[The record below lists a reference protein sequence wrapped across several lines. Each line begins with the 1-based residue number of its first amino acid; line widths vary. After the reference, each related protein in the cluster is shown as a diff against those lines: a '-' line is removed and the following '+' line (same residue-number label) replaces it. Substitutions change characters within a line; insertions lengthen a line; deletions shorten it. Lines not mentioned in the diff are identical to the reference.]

1 MAKITVTIPSGF
13 EGDVLPAVKQAVANA
28 MPSIAAFALDRITQ
42 YADEKLTTS
51 SADYKRG
58 FGPESLQTTETGFNI
73 VPTSEIAE
81 ALEDGYDAY
90 DMKKGLLASDN
101 AKTSKEGGRYVDVPF
116 RHSTKKNPGRMQGMP
131 SDIKRLVKN
140 SMARERRAAKKE
152 DRPAATR
159 SRVTGDLPR
168 KKPHWKD
175 LKFGDERAAVLV
187 QHKTGKHSDMIRERH
202 NRTTTYTTVRRIS
215 ENSDENS
222 WMHPGFQGV
231 KAVPRV
237 MDSLERTAVQVIT
250 MELGKIGLGVK

>member
-28 MPSIAAFALDRITQ
+28 MPSIAAFALDRISQ

-51 SADYKRG
+51 SSDYKRG
-58 FGPESLQTTETGFNI
+58 FGPESLTLTETGFTV
-73 VPTSEIAE
+73 VPSTPVAE

-90 DMKKGLLASDN
+90 DIKAAMLASDGV
-101 AKTSKEGGRYVDVPF
+101 KTSKDGGRYVDVPF
-116 RHSTKKNPGRMQGMP
+116 RHSTKKNAGRMQGMP

-152 DRPAATR
+152 DRPVASR
-159 SRVTGDLPR
+159 SRVTGNLPAKR
-168 KKPHWKD
+168 PHWKD
-175 LKFGDERAAVLV
+175 HKYGESKAAVMV
-187 QHKTGKHSDMIRERH
+187 QHKTGKQSDMIRERF
-202 NRTTTYTTVRRIS
+202 NRTTTYTTIRRIS